1 MARPYLILKR
11 YNIINKGSD
20 YKLDNVTSEHCPNC
34 CELLFNETNK
44 DIDYPYVCLYCDE
57 NFYNIELKDKNGLS
71 DVDRLHLMVQGG
83 KYGDK
88 CTGWAIVATME
99 RPNKTWYT
107 ETITDIDDS
116 TASIVDDFLT
126 EYCEQ
131 KEEEKND

>member
-1 MARPYLILKR
+1 MA
-11 YNIINKGSD
+11 
-20 YKLDNVTSEHCPNC
+20 
-34 CELLFNETNK
+34 
-44 DIDYPYVCLYCDE
+44 
-57 NFYNIELKDKNGLS
+57 
-71 DVDRLHLMVQGG
+71 
-83 KYGDK
+83 DK

-126 EYCEQ
+126 EYCKQ

>member
-1 MARPYLILKR
+1 MTKQS
-11 YNIINKGSD
+11 K
-20 YKLDNVTSEHCPNC
+20 V
-34 CELLFNETNK
+34 
-44 DIDYPYVCLYCDE
+44 
-57 NFYNIELKDKNGLS
+57 IE
-71 DVDRLHLMVQGG
+71 
-83 KYGDK
+83 K

-107 ETITDIDDS
+107 ETITDIDNS

>member
-1 MARPYLILKR
+1 MA
-11 YNIINKGSD
+11 
-20 YKLDNVTSEHCPNC
+20 
-34 CELLFNETNK
+34 
-44 DIDYPYVCLYCDE
+44 
-57 NFYNIELKDKNGLS
+57 
-71 DVDRLHLMVQGG
+71 
-83 KYGDK
+83 DK

-99 RPNKTWYT
+99 RPNGTWYS

>member
-1 MARPYLILKR
+1 MA
-11 YNIINKGSD
+11 
-20 YKLDNVTSEHCPNC
+20 
-34 CELLFNETNK
+34 
-44 DIDYPYVCLYCDE
+44 
-57 NFYNIELKDKNGLS
+57 
-71 DVDRLHLMVQGG
+71 
-83 KYGDK
+83 DK

-131 KEEEKND
+131 KEEEKNA